1 VGNFIAAGRSSQR
14 HVCVPFRD
22 EWHSDDEREGSMGPG
37 RMEPYSLSGV
47 PLVLDRLGIVDPL
60 AAPRGFL
67 FGVALALLI
76 WTAIL
81 AVMI

>member
-1 VGNFIAAGRSSQR
+1 
-14 HVCVPFRD
+14 
-22 EWHSDDEREGSMGPG
+22 MGPG

-60 AAPRGFL
+60 ATPRGFL

>member
-1 VGNFIAAGRSSQR
+1 
-14 HVCVPFRD
+14 
-22 EWHSDDEREGSMGPG
+22 
-37 RMEPYSLSGV
+37 MEPYSLSGV

-60 AAPRGFL
+60 ATPRGFL